1 MSFQK
6 KGGKMKLI
14 AEIDGD
20 SVCIG
25 TEEEIKKNLP
35 EQRFVVWKKL
45 NKKELS
51 LLLMGLQEI

>member
-1 MSFQK
+1 
-6 KGGKMKLI
+6 MKLI

-25 TEEEIKKNLP
+25 TEEEMKKNLP

-51 LLLMGLQEI
+51 LLLMGLQET